1 MYKINNRFSRYRG
14 VARERKRNGIE
25 RLRIL
30 GVLCAS
36 LRRVVSRFMLYV
48 PPLGLS
54 MRARSR
60 ERERERE
67 IRLLNMTIMTLD
79 VVRFFFFSETG
90 FSEMALKIEKDYA
103 DVATE
108 RNLFVPYII
117 RCYV

>member
-1 MYKINNRFSRYRG
+1 
-14 VARERKRNGIE
+14 
-25 RLRIL
+25 
-30 GVLCAS
+30 
-36 LRRVVSRFMLYV
+36 
-48 PPLGLS
+48 
-54 MRARSR
+54 
-60 ERERERE
+60 
-67 IRLLNMTIMTLD
+67 MTIMTLD